1 MDRSVSRRRFLS
13 TTALAGSSAL
23 AFLLM
28 GRAAWA
34 AFQMAPKNADA
45 ERLYAQACGTQD
57 GAYHRELVAEVKQR
71 LKGRATDAQIE
82 TAIAQMTCPI
92 CGCPITMG

>member
-1 MDRSVSRRRFLS
+1 MDSSVTRRHFLS
-13 TTALAGSSAL
+13 TSALAGSSAL
-23 AFLLM
+23 ALLLL

-34 AFQMAPKNADA
+34 FSIGSKNAEA
-45 ERLYAQACGTQD
+45 ERLYAQSCGTQD
-57 GAYHRELVAEVKQR
+57 GAYHRELVAEVKER

>member
-1 MDRSVSRRRFLS
+1 MDGSVTRRRFLS
-13 TTALAGSSAL
+13 TSALAGSSSL
-23 AFLLM
+23 AFLLL
-28 GRAAWA
+28 GRAAS
-34 AFQMAPKNADA
+34 AFSIGSKNAEA
-45 ERLYAQACGTQD
+45 ERLYAQSCGTQD
-57 GAYHRELVAEVKQR
+57 GAYHRGLVAEVKER

>member
-1 MDRSVSRRRFLS
+1 MDGSVTRRRFLS
-13 TTALAGSSAL
+13 TSALAGTGAL
-23 AFLLM
+23 ALLLM

-34 AFQMAPKNADA
+34 FTMAPKNAAAD
-45 ERLYAQACGTQD
+45 RLYAQACGTQD
-57 GAYHRELVAEVKQR
+57 SAYHRQLVADVKQQ